1 MCAIDGVFSQDPDA
15 TLRYHRASTLSD
27 SDIAAVEATTRAR
40 VLRLFEREGLLSNRP
55 SRHDLLTT
63 LLASPFQALVC
74 YAF

>member
-1 MCAIDGVFSQDPDA
+1 
-15 TLRYHRASTLSD
+15 
-27 SDIAAVEATTRAR
+27 
-40 VLRLFEREGLLSNRP
+40 LLSNRP